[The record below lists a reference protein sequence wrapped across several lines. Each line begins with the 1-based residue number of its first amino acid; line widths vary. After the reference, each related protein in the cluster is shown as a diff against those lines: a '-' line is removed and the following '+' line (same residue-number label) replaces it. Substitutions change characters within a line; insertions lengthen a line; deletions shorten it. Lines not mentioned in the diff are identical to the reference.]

1 MFAGSRIGG
10 GVSPTKT
17 MSAPEYSAL
26 CRKKGKVGI
35 VYGDGPKMKL
45 KRTTS
50 ERCAGSDMG
59 CSVAE
64 RREEN
69 GEEEKLKV

>member
-1 MFAGSRIGG
+1 MAGEL
-10 GVSPTKT
+10 TKT

-35 VYGDGPKMKL
+35 VYGDAPKMKL

-50 ERCAGSDMG
+50 ERGAGSDMG

-64 RREEN
+64 RARRTL
-69 GEEEKLKV
+69 GV

>member
-1 MFAGSRIGG
+1 M
-10 GVSPTKT
+10 SPTKT

-50 ERCAGSDMG
+50 ERGAGSDMG
-59 CSVAE
+59 CRVAE
-64 RREEN
+64 HEK
-69 GEEEKLKV
+69 KLKV